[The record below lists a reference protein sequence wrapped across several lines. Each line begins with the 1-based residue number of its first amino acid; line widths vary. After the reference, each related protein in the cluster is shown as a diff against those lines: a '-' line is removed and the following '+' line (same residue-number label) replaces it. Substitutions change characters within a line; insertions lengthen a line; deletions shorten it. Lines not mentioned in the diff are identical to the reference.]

1 MYICKYGIAYVRCM
15 GRGQEPRQHAQAR
28 HRFQRCGGPVLSLR
42 DERLDYGEERWAS
55 LGWIRTLV
63 GVVVHTERR
72 GHAVRIISARKA
84 TKREAKYYVQRIEN

>member
-1 MYICKYGIAYVRCM
+1 MYVAWDEAKNHANMLKHGIDFNDAVLM
-15 GRGQEPRQHAQAR
+15 
-28 HRFQRCGGPVLSLR
+28 FQRPVLSLR

-72 GHAVRIISARKA
+72 GH
-84 TKREAKYYVQRIEN
+84 

>member
-1 MYICKYGIAYVRCM
+1 MYFEWDEAKNHANLLKHGIDFNDAVLM
-15 GRGQEPRQHAQAR
+15 
-28 HRFQRCGGPVLSLR
+28 FQRPVLSLR
-42 DERLDYGEERWAS
+42 DERLDYGEERWIS

-63 GVVVHTERR
+63 GVVVHTEQR